1 MPDSPNLL
9 VNSPNVSEQAISL
22 IHSLAFR
29 TKLNVKVL
37 GYIRN
42 SLYISIRKL
51 RDMKTIEITVTGLK
65 DLSSEETFDLFKV
78 VLDSVGESADD
89 VTLTLTEK
97 DIQERD
103 DYDPSEEW
111 EDDWTKD
118 R

>member
-9 VNSPNVSEQAISL
+9 VNSPNVGEQAISL

-51 RDMKTIEITVTGLK
+51 RDMKTIHMTNQIK
-65 DLSSEETFDLFKV
+65 DLIKRKLEGEQLDNEDWLRLHSWVLQNDQEYSDKV
-78 VLDSVGESADD
+78 DEQM
-89 VTLTLTEK
+89 K
-97 DIQERD
+97 IDIKK
-103 DYDPSEEW
+103 YIPK
-111 EDDWTKD
+111 ED
-118 R
+118 